1 MTGSIGLL
9 GMANWGGIMGSATT
23 VLRVADIDA
32 PLAQAWDE
40 LPAGRGIQAD
50 HYDSYAWLA
59 AWCSIADA
67 ATVASVRIPA
77 VLDGDRPLA
86 LLPLVARSRR
96 RWASSWQGAS
106 RLRHRPV
113 LGTEQPEREPLGL
126 LADEVARTGVRELT
140 LRLPARDP
148 ATAAMATALR
158 QAGFH
163 VHQRQWSGEY
173 LALVEGGW
181 AGFSQRFAGCQR
193 SARKLARRLRP
204 LWEVTLD
211 EYGPGTGVPVAD
223 GYAIYTDLYSRSWKP
238 PLSDRWERYELE
250 LLRRTEALGWARVY
264 VLRVA
269 GVPAAAQLW
278 CRLGDV
284 AISIGTVY
292 DRRMAAI
299 SPGTMSEW
307 PVQERLFT
315 SSPPRLV
322 DYLPGA
328 ANQLKERLGP
338 DRPPLVRLEA
348 ARRTLVAG
356 TAFPLRREFRA
367 LHPAA
372 TPARTL
378 GRRVAARLRPPTRRE
393 RPRVRRLEIQPGP
406 PTLPVA
412 TLELDTPVR
421 RFLAVAGGHA
431 SPEAM
436 ARRWAKGDSWWRV
449 GDGPE
454 AFVRLGAGGRAGR
467 RPLREAVLLD
477 TGALTVEALV
487 DALAA
492 EVKAAVFADLPAD
505 ARSAGAVPGRPADLY
520 RPVLPWPRRSPRNP
534 EERQP
539 VLAVAALAGR
549 ARPGGRPT
557 FLDDDPGLVVQAPA
571 SRRRKPRTG

>member
-1 MTGSIGLL
+1 
-9 GMANWGGIMGSATT
+9 
-23 VLRVADIDA
+23 
-32 PLAQAWDE
+32 
-40 LPAGRGIQAD
+40 
-50 HYDSYAWLA
+50 
-59 AWCSIADA
+59 
-67 ATVASVRIPA
+67 

-113 LGTEQPEREPLGL
+113 LGTQQPEQEPLGL

-148 ATAAMATALR
+148 ATAAMATALG

-223 GYAIYTDLYSRSWKP
+223 GYAIYADLYSRSWKP
-238 PLSDRWERYELE
+238 PLSDHWERYELE
-250 LLRRTEALGWARVY
+250 LLRRTEALGWARIY

-307 PVQERLFT
+307 PVRSGCSPAHRRAWSTISQGPPI
-315 SSPPRLV
+315 SSRS
-322 DYLPGA
+322 GW
-328 ANQLKERLGP
+328 
-338 DRPPLVRLEA
+338 
-348 ARRTLVAG
+348 
-356 TAFPLRREFRA
+356 
-367 LHPAA
+367 
-372 TPARTL
+372 ART
-378 GRRVAARLRPPTRRE
+378 G
-393 RPRVRRLEIQPGP
+393 PRW
-406 PTLPVA
+406 
-412 TLELDTPVR
+412 
-421 RFLAVAGGHA
+421 
-431 SPEAM
+431 S
-436 ARRWAKGDSWWRV
+436 
-449 GDGPE
+449 
-454 AFVRLGAGGRAGR
+454 
-467 RPLREAVLLD
+467 
-477 TGALTVEALV
+477 
-487 DALAA
+487 
-492 EVKAAVFADLPAD
+492 
-505 ARSAGAVPGRPADLY
+505 
-520 RPVLPWPRRSPRNP
+520 
-534 EERQP
+534 
-539 VLAVAALAGR
+539 
-549 ARPGGRPT
+549 
-557 FLDDDPGLVVQAPA
+557 A
-571 SRRRKPRTG
+571 SRRLAARSSRAPPSRCAASSAPSIRRRRQRGPSDDAWPRACDHPPVASGPACAGWRSSTARRRCRWPRWSWTRRYGASSPSPAGTRAPRRWPGDGRRATPGGGSATGRRRSCGLAPAGARGGGRCARRCCWTRAP